1 MLALGRVRHREKIG
15 DRGPMERPHQRIDQ
29 IGVAREYEIDQCIH
43 DWQIPWGKF
52 IRLYTKLLAQP
63 HLSQWQNTESEGLLD
78 RRYLNRLITAPHQ
91 QVIQKKRI
99 TKPLARTQITFL
111 LDCSGSMKEHRL
123 ELASFVDVMVRILE
137 GVGVTTEVLGYS
149 TLAWQGGRPFKEWQ
163 KAGSSDNPGRLNE
176 RAHWIFKDHQT
187 SWRRARLGMAALLKP
202 DLYRESLDG
211 EALLWAAQRLTQANQ
226 AMGDKK
232 IILLS
237 DGCPMD
243 RATLQAN
250 GEAFLLDHLLH
261 VLAWTKHTDIQVWG
275 CGVGEEMRSA
285 FKRRLSW
292 ELSTSKSSV
301 PPSAAL
307 VVSAISN
314 WAQELAGQASQQ
326 NSNY

>member
-1 MLALGRVRHREKIG
+1 
-15 DRGPMERPHQRIDQ
+15 
-29 IGVAREYEIDQCIH
+29 
-43 DWQIPWGKF
+43 
-52 IRLYTKLLAQP
+52 
-63 HLSQWQNTESEGLLD
+63 
-78 RRYLNRLITAPHQ
+78 
-91 QVIQKKRI
+91 
-99 TKPLARTQITFL
+99 
-111 LDCSGSMKEHRL
+111 MKEHRL

-163 KAGSSDNPGRLNE
+163 KAGGGDNPGRLNE

-211 EALLWAAQRLTQANQ
+211 EALLWAAQRLTQTNQ
-226 AMGDKK
+226 DGHDKK

-250 GEAFLLDHLLH
+250 GETFLLNHLLN

-307 VVSAISN
+307 VASAISN
-314 WAQELAGQASQQ
+314 WAQELAGQASQK